1 MVPSGMSRRSA
12 GAPISDF
19 RVKVVKQTDV
29 DRYEKNF
36 PDPFTRML
44 PRRVAQSD
52 KDQFP
57 AVMMSTL
64 NGWELTWDR
73 RKTVPASRFA
83 FPVVGSSAS
92 ALIESSSRMKGRDR
106 QIFITLVCLIN
117 ELFRKK

>member
-1 MVPSGMSRRSA
+1 MHDGPGGMSANRLARDI
-12 GAPISDF
+12 GLP
-19 RVKVVKQTDV
+19 RKVVKQTDV
-29 DRYEKNF
+29 DRYERTF
-36 PDPFTRML
+36 LTLYADT
-44 PRRVAQSD
+44 RRVAVD
-52 KDQFP
+52 KDQF

-106 QIFITLVCLIN
+106 IFITLVV
-117 ELFRKK
+117 